1 MHSTIDTSSTTYT
14 AEPHDR
20 AFRSDKDPANMG
32 NTVDGIYCDSNG
44 DRSVRRIPE
53 ALSDT
58 FKVVAFLILALVV
71 RHMFTD
77 GKTINPEGTSEQ
89 SIAIRAPVT
98 VRSPDLIDLS
108 TAGFDSG
115 E

>member
-1 MHSTIDTSSTTYT
+1 MHSTVVSPSKTYT
-14 AEPHDR
+14 SEACDQ
-20 AFRSDKDPANMG
+20 AFRSDKDPAEMG
-32 NTVDGIYCDSNG
+32 NCVDVIYCDANG
-44 DRSVRRIPE
+44 DKCVRRIPE
-53 ALSDT
+53 TLSDM

-77 GKTINPEGTSEQ
+77 GKSVNPEGASEQ